1 MDPFQ
6 VETAWEGQP
15 LTREV
20 AENLIVEKKRNLALV
35 FPPDFSKVLEQ
46 CQAGPV
52 IVTKNGRPVAVL
64 VSILEDD
71 ELERF
76 VLAHTPRFRHLLDDA
91 EQRIQK
97 TGGVKHQD
105 FWRVVDGAT

>member
-1 MDPFQ
+1 M
-6 VETAWEGQP
+6 AYKG
-15 LTREV
+15 RE
-20 AENLIVEKKRNLALV
+20 K
-35 FPPDFSKVLEQ
+35 
-46 CQAGPV
+46 
-52 IVTKNGRPVAVL
+52 
-64 VSILEDD
+64 EDD

-76 VLAHTPRFRHLLDDA
+76 VLAHTPGFRHLLDGA